1 MYLDHLIMKKFVF
14 IFAMAMLAF
23 GNVSAQSLY
32 KTVRDTATKIV
43 NNPNSRQDEIDIA
56 QFEITVLNYIA
67 AQVSKRGLQK
77 TGYFYDSQAV
87 NMKSFVDDCRLYAL
101 KANKISASK
110 KKQVMECFREA
121 SLNNPLFNDSDKKN
135 VHIYVKDAK
144 SETPFSLDTDWE
156 KAYDQATKTIKSIIK

>member
-1 MYLDHLIMKKFVF
+1 MKKFFF
-14 IFAMAMLAF
+14 IIAMAFLTAV
-23 GNVSAQSLY
+23 NLQAQSLY
-32 KTVRDTATKIV
+32 KTVRDTATKVV

-67 AQVSKRGLQK
+67 AQVSKRGIQK

-110 KKQVMECFREA
+110 KKQVMECFRQA
-121 SLNNPLFNDSDKKN
+121 SLDNPLFNDSDKKY
-135 VHIYVKDAK
+135 VHSYVKDAK
-144 SETPFSLDTDWE
+144 TETPFSLDTDWE
-156 KAYDQATKTIKSIIK
+156 KAYDQASKTIKSIIK

>member
-1 MYLDHLIMKKFVF
+1 MTVF
-14 IFAMAMLAF
+14 TSFNA
-23 GNVSAQSLY
+23 NAQSLY

-43 NNPNSRQDEIDIA
+43 NNPKSRQDEIDVA

-77 TGYFYDSQAV
+77 NGYFYDSQAV

-101 KANKISASK
+101 RANKISASK
-110 KKQVMECFREA
+110 KKQVMECFRQA

-135 VHIYVKDAK
+135 IHIYVKD
-144 SETPFSLDTDWE
+144 SNTDTPFSLDTDWE
-156 KAYDQATKTIKSIIK
+156 KAYDQASKNIKSIMK

>member
-1 MYLDHLIMKKFVF
+1 MKKILFVIAMA
-14 IFAMAMLAF
+14 IFAASNLQ
-23 GNVSAQSLY
+23 AQSLY
-32 KTVRDTATKIV
+32 KTVRDTATKVV

-67 AQVSKRGLQK
+67 AQVSKRGVQK

-110 KKQVMECFREA
+110 KKQVMECFRQA
-121 SLNNPLFNDSDKKN
+121 SLDNPLFNDSDKKY
-135 VHIYVKDAK
+135 VHTYVRDAK
-144 SETPFSLDTDWE
+144 TETPFSLDTDWE
-156 KAYDQATKTIKSIIK
+156 KAYDQASRTIKSIIK